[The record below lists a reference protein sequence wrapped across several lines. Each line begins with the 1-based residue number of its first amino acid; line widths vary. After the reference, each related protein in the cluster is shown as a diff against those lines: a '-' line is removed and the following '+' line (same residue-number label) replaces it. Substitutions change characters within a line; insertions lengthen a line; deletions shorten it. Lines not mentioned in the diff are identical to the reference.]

1 MTNHTTMPKVSTLE
15 VIQTGSRRRWTV
27 EEKLRIVGESFGAP
41 RAVSAT
47 ARRYGLSSAQLFNW
61 RRLAHEGKLAV
72 EDGTAG
78 FVPAFVVADETAS
91 EAPKPALDT
100 RAPYKGAE
108 GPIRGRMIIALADGQ
123 RVIVD
128 SDVDAAALRRVL
140 EVLERR

>member
-1 MTNHTTMPKVSTLE
+1 MPKVSTLE

-27 EEKLRIVGESFGAP
+27 EEKLRIVAESFGAP

-61 RRLAHEGKLAV
+61 RRLAREGKLAV
-72 EDGTAG
+72 ADGVAG
-78 FVPAFVVADETAS
+78 FVPALVVADKTAG
-91 EAPKPALDT
+91 EAPPALGT
-100 RAPYKGAE
+100 KAPYGSSE
-108 GPIRGRMIIALADGQ
+108 GSVRGRMIIALADGR

-128 SDVDAAALRRVL
+128 SDVDAAALSRVL

>member
-1 MTNHTTMPKVSTLE
+1 MPKVSTLE

-27 EEKLRIVGESFGAP
+27 EAKLRIVAESFGAP

-47 ARRYGLSSAQLFNW
+47 ARRYGLSSGQLFQW
-61 RRLAHEGKLAV
+61 RRLAREGKLAV

-78 FVPAFVVADETAS
+78 FVPAVVVVDEAAS
-91 EAPKPALDT
+91 EAPKPALGR
-100 RAPYKGAE
+100 RAPCSGPE
-108 GPIRGRMIIALADGQ
+108 GSVRGRMIIALAGGR

-128 SDVDAAALRRVL
+128 SGVDAAALRRVV